1 MSVSPKLA
9 EFLDQKHVPYV
20 TQPHPRAYTAQETAA
35 AVHVPGWEVAKSV
48 IVRADGQFMMAVVPA
63 TRRIDLDR
71 LRAAVGASQVRLATE
86 AEFGDLFP
94 ECETGAMPPF
104 GNLYHVPVIVDESLK
119 KDREIVFNAGSHT
132 ETIRMAFNEFSEL
145 VKPIF
150 ASFTD
155 RPA

>member
-1 MSVSPKLA
+1 MSVSAKLV
-9 EFLDQKHVPYV
+9 EFLDQKHIPYV

-35 AVHVPGWEVAKSV
+35 AVHVPGWEVAKTV

-71 LRAAVGASQVRLATE
+71 LRVAVGASQIRLATE
-86 AEFGDLFP
+86 VEFGDLFP

-104 GNLYHVPVIVDESLK
+104 GNLYHVPVVVDDSLK

-132 ETIRMAFNEFSEL
+132 ETIRMAFDEFTEL
-145 VKPIF
+145 VRPIF
-150 ASFTD
+150 ASFTE
-155 RPA
+155 RPT

>member
-1 MSVSPKLA
+1 MSVSTKLV

-71 LRAAVGASQVRLATE
+71 LRAAVGASQIRLATE
-86 AEFGDLFP
+86 VEFGDLFP

-104 GNLYHVPVIVDESLK
+104 GNLYHVPVVVDDSLK

-132 ETIRMAFNEFSEL
+132 ETIRMAFDEFTEL
-145 VKPIF
+145 VRPIF
-150 ASFTD
+150 ASFTE